1 MDINPQE
8 LSPLCFT
15 LLSIASLALLSI
27 AHKGY
32 QVKKSENKPD

>member
-1 MDINPQE
+1 MELFTLE
-8 LSPLCFT
+8 LSPLSYT
-15 LLSIASLALLSI
+15 LLFILSLALASI